1 MQPLP
6 GLWAG
11 MPELHEKRH
20 EGRGRRNHG
29 AADMSNLG
37 EQAMSILDEL
47 HTERL
52 AYESEYVPLADA
64 ANLLTAYE
72 ETGMTPEG
80 ITKLLARA
88 EAAEAENTALR
99 RMQPVRLD
107 DTSAQALTLAAE
119 VSELKQKLEAAES
132 EAERLKNIMRDN
144 GILVIPSRYP
154 GRETWNLPWR
164 GQKEE

>member
-1 MQPLP
+1 M
-6 GLWAG
+6 
-11 MPELHEKRH
+11 
-20 EGRGRRNHG
+20 N
-29 AADMSNLG
+29 
-37 EQAMSILDEL
+37 
-47 HTERL
+47 
-52 AYESEYVPLADA
+52 
-64 ANLLTAYE
+64 YE
-72 ETGMTPEG
+72 ELLGDREFNSPEEICEWMDSAATA
-80 ITKLLARA
+80 ITDLLARA

-144 GILVIPSRYP
+144 WILVIPSRYP
-154 GRETWNLPWR
+154 GREKWNLPWR